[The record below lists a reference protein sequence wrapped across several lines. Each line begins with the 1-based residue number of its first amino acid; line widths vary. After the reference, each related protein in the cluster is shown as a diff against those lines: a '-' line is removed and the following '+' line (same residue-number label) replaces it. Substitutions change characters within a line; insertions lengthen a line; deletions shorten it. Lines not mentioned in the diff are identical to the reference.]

1 LEFGMVRERES
12 VLYYL
17 RLPLVD
23 SKVVIDK
30 RIRRGRSQD
39 VKKKKE

>member
-1 LEFGMVRERES
+1 LEFGMVRERVCF
-12 VLYYL
+12 VLSKTV
-17 RLPLVD
+17 PLVD